1 MKKIISLVLALMLM
15 LTFCVPAFADDA
27 ISTENAP
34 IECEPDN
41 HGIIDIRKPGNY
53 IISESCTVMFIR
65 ERVSPD
71 EAYTLTIPENVTVT
85 LTSDVYIEIGTF
97 ELFGTLDVSQGNIAF
112 ASDHLHI
119 GDTGKLIGMKIS
131 PEGGEPKT
139 ITEATILNMTLFSGG
154 NATII
159 VGIAC
164 FAAGFLVAMFVF
176 KKKKQPKGE
185 E

>member
-1 MKKIISLVLALMLM
+1 MKKIISLVLAFMLISV
-15 LTFCVPAFADDA
+15 FCVPAFAEDA
-27 ISTENAP
+27 T

-53 IISESCTVMFIR
+53 IISESCTVMEIR
-65 ERVSPD
+65 ERVFPD
-71 EAYTLTIPENVTVT
+71 ETYTLTIPENVTVT
-85 LTSDVYIEIGTF
+85 LTRDVYIKIGTV

-139 ITEATILNMTLFSGG
+139 IIGETILNMTLFSGG
-154 NATII
+154 NVTII
-159 VGIAC
+159 VGVAC